1 MAKTNKQMSEELDK
15 KLDALEY
22 LKDESNYLRGTIE
35 QGLAD
40 PLTGAIS
47 DDDTKLLK
55 FHGSYQQDDR
65 DLRDERRK
73 QKLEP
78 AYSFMIRVRL
88 PGGTATPEQWIAMD
102 DISNNYANQTLKLTT
117 RQTFQFHGILK
128 RNLKTSMKKINESV
142 LDTIAACGDVN
153 RNTMC
158 NPNPYQSHIHKEI
171 NDYATKISDHLLPKT
186 NAYHE
191 IWLDGEKVL
200 DSSEEIEPMY
210 GKKYLPRK
218 FKIGIALPPS
228 NDIDV
233 YSQDIGLI
241 GIVEDETLVGFNV
254 TVGGGMGMTHG
265 NTDTYPQVGRL
276 AGFVPKEQVVDVCE
290 KILTIQR
297 DYGNRENRKNA
308 RFKYTV
314 DRLGVDKVVE
324 ELNTRLGWEIEE
336 PRDFEFEHNGDRLG
350 WIEGD
355 KGVWNYTLFIQNGR
369 VKDTEDYQLK
379 TALRKIAETHTGDF
393 RLSPNQNLII
403 ANVTPE
409 KKEEIQNLI
418 DQYGLTDGK
427 NYTGLRRNSMAC
439 VAFPTCGLAMAESE
453 RYLPSLISK
462 IEDLLDEAGVDDE
475 EITIRMTGCPN
486 GCARPALAE
495 IAFIGKAP
503 GKYNMY
509 LGGGFKG
516 ERLNKLYKENI
527 GEQEILESLRPILM
541 DYGKERLEGEHFG
554 DFVIRSGV
562 VAKVHGG
569 QDFHS

>member
-158 NPNPYQSHIHKEI
+158 NPNSYQSHIHKEI

-324 ELNTRLGWEIEE
+324 ELNSRLGWEIEE
-336 PRDFEFEHNGDRLG
+336 ARDFEFEHNGDRLG

-355 KGVWNYTLFIQNGR
+355 EGVWNYTLFIQNGR

-403 ANVTPE
+403 ANVTSE

-462 IEDLLDEAGVDDE
+462 IEDLLDEAGVNDE